1 MPPGRASAAAG
12 EMQMRH
18 DARGRAAAR
27 KLRQGTFYKS
37 AARRYVVAP
46 CLSSIPE
53 CVPVSRSSAIVTW
66 PFTSTKR

>member
-12 EMQMRH
+12 SVQMRH
-18 DARGRAAAR
+18 DARCRAASR
-27 KLRQGTFYKS
+27 KPRQGTFYKS

-46 CLSSIPE
+46 CLSSVPE
-53 CVPVSRSSAIVTW
+53 CVPVSRSSAMVTR